1 MTAYATNI
9 PAIDPS
15 LGQLVELPID
25 QAGAY
30 VIQDASGGQ
39 IQLGSVQGGK
49 SLLKPE
55 LAQHLSQHTG
65 YKSNVGRGGFTL
77 SSNDARWVSLNA
89 NRGSRSITSRKP
101 LNASAPA
108 AQSAGLQ
115 STVLA
120 PAASGLLSLGT
131 RYTPSSATVFGTT
144 GGGSIS
150 GVNQGITGAGAAT
163 MIPSGTPSSNIVSG
177 GVGAIGSMGVDRD
190 SGYRLAAAIAG
201 TSGRGRPRG
210 RRPLRGQF
218 PVVPIDMVRQ
228 LGIEQQVILQPAAPV
243 AMRNKAVLCRPLSMC
258 RKTQANATTYENLSQ
273 HGVAVQTDNSLTATE
288 SSNKNDKTSLG
299 IEMQT
304 QTVDTKPVE
313 SDDDDDDDD
322 DMVPVGEIEDDQILM
337 KSDQPSFSCAETSTT
352 DDIAFVE
359 SGTQTDLTDED
370 ELKKM
375 PLVLPIPIPVPI
387 YVPFPVCLYARPV
400 PYAIPYPL
408 PCPVPIPL
416 VFDATPETPHVEDQ
430 GQQVDLSTGRALI
443 DSSVKFNVHDSSVT
457 VGDNDNQADSQV
469 GDLERSTQS
478 IDYPCTSSMSNDEEG
493 DIETIEEP
501 SDDPGKSRNVSNLKR
516 PAPEESS
523 SSDSWA
529 SESTA
534 TQRSNE
540 HNPPFHHHQ
549 SMTSVVS
556 HSSSGREIDQSLPP
570 PPPTKR
576 SRQTLTPILTSD
588 ANYHLK
594 FSYGINAWRHW
605 VQQKSTSSSTDKP
618 RSNAAAMQQY
628 SHLYADLLNMSDAD
642 LNIALSQFVREV
654 RKPNNECYVADS
666 IFYLCLGIQEY
677 LNENGRTVNLFG
689 DPAFTS
695 LSRALNEILANFQ
708 PRISPEGLLIC
719 RIEEEHLWEAKQLGS
734 QSAEILLF
742 TMLYYNTKHIGLRLG
757 TVHRQLS
764 FSQFQISETAVLCH
778 LPGNMFGESDD
789 SITTLSLDANP
800 QNPQRCPVK
809 LYKAYFAR
817 CPPELLDSDS
827 VFYLNPLY
835 PPQSDL
841 WFSTNPVRPTE
852 LQVILNRI
860 KMVKEIQEAFMNSQP
875 DGGF

>member
-1 MTAYATNI
+1 MTAYATSI

-39 IQLGSVQGGK
+39 IHLGSVQGGK

-55 LAQHLSQHTG
+55 LAQHLNQHTG
-65 YKSNVGRGGFTL
+65 YKSSVGRGGFTL
-77 SSNDARWVSLNA
+77 NNNDARWVSLNA
-89 NRGSRSITSRKP
+89 NRASRSITSRKP
-101 LNASAPA
+101 LSTGAPV

-115 STVLA
+115 SAVLT

-150 GVNQGITGAGAAT
+150 GVNQGITGTGTAT
-163 MIPSGTPSSNIVSG
+163 IIPSGTSSSNIVSA
-177 GVGAIGSMGVDRD
+177 GVGAIGSMDRD

-258 RKTQANATTYENLSQ
+258 RKTQASATTYENLSQ
-273 HGVAVQTDNSLTATE
+273 HGIAVQTDVLPTTTE
-288 SSNKNDKTSLG
+288 SSNKNDGASLG

-304 QTVDTKPVE
+304 QTIDTKPVE
-313 SDDDDDDDD
+313 SDDDDDD
-322 DMVPVGEIEDDQILM
+322 DMVPVGEIEDDQMLM
-337 KSDQPSFSCAETSTT
+337 KSDQPSVSCAQTSTS
-352 DDIAFVE
+352 DDTVFVE
-359 SGTQTDLTDED
+359 SGIQTDLTDED

-375 PLVLPIPIPVPI
+375 PLVLPIPVPVPI

-400 PYAIPYPL
+400 PYAVPYPL
-408 PCPVPIPL
+408 PCPLPVPL
-416 VFDATPETPHVEDQ
+416 AFDATPKPPCVEDQ
-430 GQQVDLSTGRALI
+430 GQQVDLITRKTLIESSTKLD
-443 DSSVKFNVHDSSVT
+443 DSIATAS
-457 VGDNDNQADSQV
+457 DNQIDTQFV
-469 GDLERSTQS
+469 DLERSAKST
-478 IDYPCTSSMSNDEEG
+478 DYAYALSMSNDEG
-493 DIETIEEP
+493 DMGTIEEHSGAP
-501 SDDPGKSRNVSNLKR
+501 NRPQNVSSLKR
-516 PAPEESS
+516 PVPEESS
-523 SSDSWA
+523 SSDSWT
-529 SESTA
+529 SESTVIQQS
-534 TQRSNE
+534 TE
-540 HNPPFHHHQ
+540 HNPPSHHHHLQ
-549 SMTSVVS
+549 ATSVVS
-556 HSSSGREIDQSLPP
+556 HSSSRREIDQPLPP
-570 PPPTKR
+570 PPPAKR
-576 SRQTLTPILTSD
+576 SRQTLTPVLTSD

-605 VQQKSTSSSTDKP
+605 VQQKSASSADKP
-618 RSNAAAMQQY
+618 RSTTAAMQQY

-689 DPAFTS
+689 DPAFTG

-757 TVHRQLS
+757 TVHRQLA

-778 LPGNMFGESDD
+778 LPGHVFGESDD
-789 SITTLSLDANP
+789 SVTTLSLDANP
-800 QNPQRCPVK
+800 QHPQRCPVK
-809 LYKAYFAR
+809 LYKAYFTR

-827 VFYLNPLY
+827 VFYLSPLY
-835 PPQSDL
+835 PPKSDL
-841 WFSTNPVRPTE
+841 WFSTDPVRPNE

>member
-1 MTAYATNI
+1 MTAYATSI

-15 LGQLVELPID
+15 MGQLVELPID

-39 IQLGSVQGGK
+39 IQLSSIQGGK

-55 LAQHLSQHTG
+55 LAQHLNQHTG
-65 YKSNVGRGGFTL
+65 YKTNVSRGGFTAGN
-77 SSNDARWVSLNA
+77 NDARWVSLNA

-101 LNASAPA
+101 VNPGTSVG
-108 AQSAGLQ
+108 QSGGLGGLQ
-115 STVLA
+115 STVLT
-120 PAASGLLSLGT
+120 PSASGLLSLGT

-144 GGGSIS
+144 GGSMS
-150 GVNQGITGAGAAT
+150 GINQGITGSGAT
-163 MIPSGTPSSNIVSG
+163 MINPATASGNMVSA
-177 GVGAIGSMGVDRD
+177 GVGGMGMDRD
-190 SGYRLAAAIAG
+190 SGFRLSAAIAG

-258 RKTQANATTYENLSQ
+258 RKTQANATTPHENLSQ
-273 HGVAVQTDNSLTATE
+273 RTVAMQTDKLPVTIGLNNNR
-288 SSNKNDKTSLG
+288 SSSCKE
-299 IEMQT
+299 IQT
-304 QTVDTKPVE
+304 QTVDNLMKSDD
-313 SDDDDDDDD
+313 SDDDDDE
-322 DMVPVGEIEDDQILM
+322 DMVPVAEAEDDQLLI
-337 KSDQPSFSCAETSTT
+337 KSDSRPSHSCVETSTA
-352 DDIAFVE
+352 DDIVFVDSE
-359 SGTQTDLTDED
+359 IQTDPIDED
-370 ELKKM
+370 ESKKI
-375 PLVLPIPIPVPI
+375 PLFLPIPVPTSTI
-387 YVPFPVCLYARPV
+387 CN
-400 PYAIPYPL
+400 PYPL

-416 VFDATPETPHVEDQ
+416 VFDATPEAPCVEDH
-430 GQQVDLSTGRALI
+430 GQQVDLMPQRTLIESSTKLVTH
-443 DSSVKFNVHDSSVT
+443 DSPTSDSQANVHSEDSEP
-457 VGDNDNQADSQV
+457 DQ
-469 GDLERSTQS
+469 STY
-478 IDYPCTSSMSNDEEG
+478 YPSALTMSTDEG
-493 DIETIEEP
+493 DTEVAEER
-501 SDDPGKSRNVSNLKR
+501 DHIRRENVSSLKR

-523 SSDSWA
+523 SSDSWT
-529 SESTA
+529 SESATA
-534 TQRSNE
+534 QPKEN
-540 HNPPFHHHQ
+540 NAPCHQ
-549 SMTSVVS
+549 QGQKPTMS
-556 HSSSGREIDQSLPP
+556 HSSSEETDNVSHRPP
-570 PPPTKR
+570 KR
-576 SRQTLTPILTSD
+576 PRQTLIPVLTSD

-605 VQQKSTSSSTDKP
+605 IQQKSASASTDKS
-618 RSNAAAMQQY
+618 RTTSMQQY
-628 SHLYADLLNMSDAD
+628 SHLYADLLNMSDED

-677 LNENGRTVNLFG
+677 LNENGRIVNLFG

-757 TVHRQLS
+757 TIHRHC
-764 FSQFQISETAVLCH
+764 LCH
-778 LPGNMFGESDD
+778 LPGHMFGEPDD
-789 SITTLSLDANP
+789 SVTTLRLDANP
-800 QNPQRCPVK
+800 HHPQRCPVL
-809 LYKAYFAR
+809 LYKAYFSH

-827 VFYLNPLY
+827 IFYLNPLY
-835 PPQSDL
+835 PPRTNL
-841 WFSTNPVRPTE
+841 WFSNEPVRSPE

>member
-1 MTAYATNI
+1 MTAYATSI

-15 LGQLVELPID
+15 MGLVELPID

-39 IQLGSVQGGK
+39 IHLGSVQGGK

-55 LAQHLSQHTG
+55 LAQHLSQHAG

-89 NRGSRSITSRKP
+89 NRGSRNITSRKP
-101 LNASAPA
+101 LSTGAPP
-108 AQSAGLQ
+108 AQ
-115 STVLA
+115 
-120 PAASGLLSLGT
+120 SGLLSLGT
-131 RYTPSSATVFGTT
+131 RYTPSSATVFGTSA
-144 GGGSIS
+144 GSMS
-150 GVNQGITGAGAAT
+150 GVNQGITGAGAT
-163 MIPSGTPSSNIVSG
+163 MISSATPSGNIVSG
-177 GVGAIGSMGVDRD
+177 GIGAIGVDRE

-258 RKTQANATTYENLSQ
+258 RKTQANATTCDNLSQ
-273 HGVAVQTDNSLTATE
+273 HGVAVQTEKPPTITE
-288 SSNKNDKTSLG
+288 FNDKTMIG
-299 IEMQT
+299 VEIQT
-304 QTVDTKPVE
+304 QTVDSTTKAVE
-313 SDDDDDDDD
+313 SEDDDDDD
-322 DMVPVGEIEDDQILM
+322 DMVPVGEIDDDQPLLT
-337 KSDQPSFSCAETSTT
+337 KSDRPSVSCAETSTA

-359 SGTQTDLTDED
+359 FGIQTDVSDED
-370 ELKKM
+370 ELKKF

-416 VFDATPETPHVEDQ
+416 VFDATPEAPCVEDQ
-430 GQQVDLSTGRALI
+430 GQQVDLITHRTLI
-443 DSSVKFNVHDSSVT
+443 DSSVKLDLRDSPAVSAT
-457 VGDNDNQADSQV
+457 GDDKHTTTQSDDSQ
-469 GDLERSTQS
+469 ST
-478 IDYPCTSSMSNDEEG
+478 DYPCALTMSGDEG
-493 DIETIEEP
+493 DTETSKER
-501 SDDPGKSRNVSNLKR
+501 SNASVKSRNVSSLKR
-516 PAPEESS
+516 SAPEESS
-523 SSDSWA
+523 SSSDSWT
-529 SESTA
+529 SESGT
-534 TQRSNE
+534 TQLTE
-540 HNPPFHHHQ
+540 HNPSFHHHLPTTPV
-549 SMTSVVS
+549 MS
-556 HSSSGREIDQSLPP
+556 HSSGEEIDQSRPP
-570 PPPTKR
+570 PVKR
-576 SRQTLTPILTSD
+576 PRQTLTPVLTSD

-605 VQQKSTSSSTDKP
+605 IQQKSASSSTDKP
-618 RSNAAAMQQY
+618 RSTAAAMQQY
-628 SHLYADLLNMSDAD
+628 SHLYADLLNMNDSD
-642 LNIALSQFVREV
+642 LNAALSQFVREV

-677 LNENGRTVNLFG
+677 LNENGRIVNLFG
-689 DPAFTS
+689 DPAFTG

-719 RIEEEHLWEAKQLGS
+719 RIEEEHLWEARQLGS
-734 QSAEILLF
+734 ESAEILLF

-757 TVHRQLS
+757 TVHRQLA

-778 LPGNMFGESDD
+778 LPGHMFGEPDD

-800 QNPQRCPVK
+800 QHPQRCPVK
-809 LYKAYFAR
+809 LYKAYFSH
-817 CPPELLDSDS
+817 CPSELLNSDN

-835 PPQSDL
+835 PPRRDL
-841 WFSTNPVRPTE
+841 WFSTDPVRPAE